1 MKTKPNK
8 NLIIIVSIA
17 VIALIALF
25 IITRSHP
32 PKIRKAARVSFKGK
46 IAIVI
51 DDWGYN
57 LNNMPIVNGIRYPF
71 TASILPNLKDS
82 REVAAKL
89 HARGIEIMLHLPMEP
104 KERYGLENNTITT
117 TMDETTINKI
127 IDHDLANIVYADGVN
142 NHMGSCA
149 TENSRTMAIVFK
161 NLKSKH
167 LFFLDSYVTPASI
180 CQVTAKNINIPFVK
194 RDIFLDNKADK
205 AYIEQQILILKAQAK
220 SKGWAIGI
228 GHDRKTTL
236 EVLKKEM
243 PNLVKEGYKLV
254 FISELVK

>member
-1 MKTKPNK
+1 MKINSNK
-8 NLIIIVSIA
+8 NLIIIISIA
-17 VIALIALF
+17 VIALVALF
-25 IITRSHP
+25 IITKRP
-32 PKIRKAARVSFKGK
+32 APKIRKARVSFKGK

-57 LNNMPIVNGIRYPF
+57 LNNMAIVNGIRYPF

-82 REVAAKL
+82 KEVAAKL
-89 HARGIEIMLHLPMEP
+89 HARGFEIMLHLPMEP

-117 TMDETTINKI
+117 TMDGATINKI
-127 IDHDLANIVYADGVN
+127 IDRDLTNIIYADGVN
-142 NHMGSCA
+142 NHMGSRA
-149 TENSRTMAIVFK
+149 TEDTRTMALVFK
-161 NLKSKH
+161 NLKRKRI
-167 LFFLDSYVTPASI
+167 FFLDSYVTPNSI
-180 CQVTAKNINIPFVK
+180 CQETAKNIGILFAK
-194 RDIFLDNKADK
+194 RDIFLDNKAEE
-205 AYIEQQILILKAQAK
+205 AYIKQQIVILKSHAK

-228 GHDRKTTL
+228 GHDRKVTL

>member
-1 MKTKPNK
+1 MKINLNK
-8 NLIIIVSIA
+8 NLIIAASII
-17 VIALIALF
+17 VIALTALF
-25 IITRSHP
+25 IITKSP
-32 PKIRKAARVSFKGK
+32 APKIRKARVSFKGK

-89 HARGIEIMLHLPMEP
+89 HARGFEIMLHLPMEP

-117 TMDETTINKI
+117 TMDGASINKI
-127 IDHDLANIVYADGVN
+127 IDQDLANIVYADGVN
-142 NHMGSCA
+142 NHMGSRA
-149 TENSRTMAIVFK
+149 TEDSHTMALVFK

-167 LFFLDSYVTPASI
+167 LFFLDSYVTPNSI
-180 CQVTAKNINIPFVK
+180 CQETAKNINIPFLK
-194 RDIFLDNKADK
+194 RDIFLDNKAE
-205 AYIEQQILILKAQAK
+205 ASYIEEQIVILKSHAR

-228 GHDRKTTL
+228 GHDRKVTL

-243 PNLVKEGYKLV
+243 PNLAKEGYKLV